1 MKFQMRKKLEQE
13 TKDTG
18 KTLQKTITK
27 TKYKVQKTLV
37 LMQIYRNQ
45 SLPNLKELLCD
56 GVFE

>member
-37 LMQIYRNQ
+37 LMQIYRN
-45 SLPNLKELLCD
+45 
-56 GVFE
+56 